1 MSVHHRVEARDR
13 GLDRV
18 SRLTSLTLGGG
29 LVLSGGFAVLAGHA
43 YAGHS
48 RRVIPPGAARVASRT
63 GVANATGSGL
73 APATTTTV
81 APLGAPQTAP
91 QAAPQT
97 APPTA
102 PQTVPQYYPPQTI
115 PQYYPPPPPVVSG
128 GS

>member
-1 MSVHHRVEARDR
+1 MSVHRRVEARDR
-13 GLDRV
+13 GLYRV
-18 SRLTSLTLGGG
+18 SRLTSLTLSGG

-48 RRVIPPGAARVASRT
+48 KRVIPTGAGRVASRS
-63 GVANATGSGL
+63 ALPNSTGSGL
-73 APATTTTV
+73 APATTTTTV

-91 QAAPQT
+91 QSVPQT
-97 APPTA
+97 S
-102 PQTVPQYYPPQTI
+102 PQTSPPTI